1 MPALAQG
8 PGSSSRRTSTDM
20 PRATALG
27 ILLREVVDDLKIKPR
42 KLFQELSLGAP
53 LLTRE
58 ALLVTCR
65 SRLGLK
71 QASFPDDYIEVT

>member
-1 MPALAQG
+1 MPALVQN
-8 PGSSSRRTSTDM
+8 PMSSSARSSLEM
-20 PRATALG
+20 PPATALG
-27 ILLREVVDDLKIKPR
+27 VLLREVVDELNVKPR

-58 ALLVTCR
+58 ALFVTCR

-71 QASFPDDYIEVT
+71 QSSFPDEYIKVS